1 METKST
7 ATIKIAISALFF
19 ALGGIFIKLVPWSSF
34 SIQAV
39 RCFFALPV
47 MLIYMRMTNHKFI
60 VNRAVLLIAVANTA
74 MSTTYV
80 MANKLTTAANA
91 VVLHF
96 TEPLFVIFLV
106 WIVWKKR
113 PDKEALIACILAFI
127 GIVFFFL
134 DDLSYGNVVGNLVAI
149 FSGFCY
155 TGVFLGKTFKDS
167 DFESGIVL
175 SYILNV
181 FLWGW
186 SLTRETVFTPKI
198 WIIMI
203 AFGVLQY
210 SLSYIFLSQ
219 GLDHVSAVTASLIS
233 MLEPVTNP
241 ILVAIFYGELIGKTA
256 LVGAVIVLGSVTWYS
271 VHIAKENEPNKK
283 EQDDVHTGQIPDR
296 ME

>member
-1 METKST
+1 MSRQNV
-7 ATIKIAISALFF
+7 ATIKVAISALFF
-19 ALGGIFIKLVPWSSF
+19 ALGGLFIKLVPWSSL

-39 RCFFALPV
+39 RCAFALPV
-47 MLIYMRMTNHKFI
+47 MLIYMKLTHHKMI
-60 VNRAVLLIAVANTA
+60 INRAVILIAVANTA

-80 MANKLTTAANA
+80 LANKLTTAANA

-106 WIVWKKR
+106 WIVWKKK
-113 PDKEALIACILAFI
+113 PDRASLIAVMIAFV
-127 GIVFFFL
+127 GIIFFFI

-175 SYILNV
+175 SYILNIII
-181 FLWGW
+181 WGW
-186 SLTRETVFTPKI
+186 QLTGETEFSAQI

-203 AFGVLQY
+203 CFGVFQY
-210 SLSYIFLSQ
+210 SLSYVFLSQ

-241 ILVAIFYGELIGKTA
+241 ILVAVFYGEMIGHTA
-256 LVGAVIVLGSVTWYS
+256 LIGAVIVLGAVTWYS
-271 VHIAKENEPNKK
+271 VHQARSTDNE
-283 EQDDVHTGQIPDR
+283 
-296 ME
+296 

>member
-1 METKST
+1 MNEKTI
-7 ATIKIAISALFF
+7 ATIKVAVSALCF
-19 ALGGIFIKLVPWSSF
+19 ALGGLFIKLVPWSSL

-39 RCFFALPV
+39 RCAFALPV
-47 MLIYMRMTNHKFI
+47 MLIYMRMTHHKLK
-60 VNRAVLLIAVANTA
+60 VNRSVLLIAVANTA

-80 MANKLTTAANA
+80 LANKLTTAANA

-106 WIVWKKR
+106 WIVWKKK
-113 PDKEALIACILAFI
+113 PDRASLTAVLIAFV

-134 DDLSYGNVVGNLVAI
+134 DDLSYGNIIGNLVAI

-167 DFESGIVL
+167 DFESGIIL

-181 FLWGW
+181 LIWGW
-186 SLTRETVFTPKI
+186 SLFRETEFSVSI

-203 AFGVLQY
+203 CFGVFQY

-241 ILVAIFYGELIGKTA
+241 ILVAIFYGEMIGRNALI
-256 LVGAVIVLGSVTWYS
+256 GAVIVLGSVTWYS
-271 VHIAKENEPNKK
+271 VHHALTDGGGDP
-283 EQDDVHTGQIPDR
+283 QS
-296 ME
+296 